1 MPGDGVRLGW
11 APIVPVW
18 LVAIGVSTI
27 FSMGAIGSSLTI
39 PYLAWDSH
47 AYWSALNSS
56 APYEGAGV
64 GVIGSFLYPPP
75 FLQLLAP
82 LGRLPWPLFAFGWTA
97 MLAGAAVSLLRRVPQ
112 GYGWAMPLLV
122 YLVGADVWAG
132 NINILLA
139 YLVVI
144 GMHRPALWA
153 VVILSKIT
161 PGLGVLWHAFRRE
174 WGAVLVACGFSLGLA
189 GLSFALGPQLWRDWL
204 AMLVAEVPRGGYA
217 DSVPIHIAVRLP
229 AAVVLLLWGARS
241 GRPAVVPLA
250 CMLALPVIWFNGLS
264 WLVAAAVLV
273 DSRVER
279 ETGQDAHSTTG
290 TELEISPAAPG
301 A

>member
-11 APIVPVW
+11 ALIVPVW
-18 LVAIGVSTI
+18 LVAMGVSVI
-27 FSMGAIGSSLTI
+27 FSLGAVASSLTI

-47 AYWSALNSS
+47 AYWSALNST
-56 APYEGAGV
+56 APYEGAQV

-82 LGRLPWPLFAFGWTA
+82 LGHLPWPLFALGWTA

-144 GMHRPALWA
+144 GMRRPALWA

-174 WGAVLVACGFSLGLA
+174 WGAVLVAGGVSIGLA

-204 AMLVAEVPRGGYA
+204 AMLVAEMPLSGYA
-217 DSVPIHIAVRLP
+217 ESVPIHVAVRLP
-229 AAVVLLLWGARS
+229 AAVVLLLWGART

-264 WLVAAAVLV
+264 WLVAAAALV
-273 DSRVER
+273 DRRMEW
-279 ETGQDAHSTTG
+279 ETGQDATTSAAG
-290 TELEISPAAPG
+290 EVIRPAPAA
-301 A
+301 